1 MYQTMKFVPAFALF
15 IPNPSGHCN
24 SKQIDAGNYSFL
36 LIKPWMLSGMQK
48 TAWSCRPTPLPLT
61 VQSWGQEWL
70 VVSWVCPYSV
80 SPCLASHSFLC
91 TCLGFRLL
99 DERNI
104 RCDWCRA
111 DQITNTDN
119 SILPLLLKFW
129 EKHSWIPM
137 LQGLGK
143 SCVHRDGVN
152 SAQTIHSTG
161 STNKTLTRINKL
173 SSIQSR
179 ICQILEPTN
188 ESKLH
193 LFFLCCKPDW
203 SDHSKQLWG
212 ETSRGGKVHNN
223 MLR

>member
-1 MYQTMKFVPAFALF
+1 M
-15 IPNPSGHCN
+15 
-24 SKQIDAGNYSFL
+24 
-36 LIKPWMLSGMQK
+36 
-48 TAWSCRPTPLPLT
+48 
-61 VQSWGQEWL
+61 
-70 VVSWVCPYSV
+70 
-80 SPCLASHSFLC
+80 
-91 TCLGFRLL
+91 

-203 SDHSKQLWG
+203 SGHSKQLWG
-212 ETSRGGKVHNN
+212 RNQQRREGTQQYAEVNRNSTSGEGVERIMIK
-223 MLR
+223 